1 MDSWNV
7 RIPFVFA
14 DEIRFFDGDLA
25 TMKLELTVTPS
36 ESYAAS

>member
-7 RIPFVFA
+7 RFPFVVA